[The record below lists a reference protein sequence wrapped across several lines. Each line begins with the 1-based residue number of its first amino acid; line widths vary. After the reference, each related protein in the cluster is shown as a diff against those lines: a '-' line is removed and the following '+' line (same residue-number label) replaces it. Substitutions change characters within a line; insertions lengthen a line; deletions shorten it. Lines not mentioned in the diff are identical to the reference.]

1 MAAPASLVD
10 VYANVRY
17 AFATVQRVQE
27 LQPWKNTEE
36 AAKAPAKPKPK
47 KKAKRPAK
55 PKTKKR
61 KVAKAK
67 KKSVRNQG
75 RRRSPFGTLDMRL
88 TKAEKAKKYA
98 KAKKTRRTVTSLVI
112 RKRSRKSAKTKVPV

>member
-1 MAAPASLVD
+1 M
-10 VYANVRY
+10 
-17 AFATVQRVQE
+17 E
-27 LQPWKNTEE
+27 NTEE

-67 KKSVRNQG
+67 KKSVRKPKAG
-75 RRRSPFGTLDMRL
+75 AAVRSERLDMRL
-88 TKAEKAKKYA
+88 TKAEKAKIYA

-112 RKRSRKSAKTKVPV
+112 EAIEKIR